1 MKNLFKSNLCRF
13 GIGILALAY
22 ACTNPE
28 EVMYTYTDQNAFET
42 QDNAIEA
49 VNGIYAPFHSVSL
62 ATIYL
67 NDLSTDACF
76 KSENDFEILN
86 DGKMSENSDVANA
99 WNGYYQMISRANLV
113 IDHLPDI
120 DSEAFL
126 DSKPSKE
133 RLLAEAYFLRAFA
146 YYNLTDFFYK
156 VPLVTD
162 SEIKVT
168 AKEPL
173 AGIDAIEEQIIR
185 DLTLSLEGLPES
197 YGSTVDAGRAPIG
210 AAYAMLCRVKMRAA
224 GRTRLA
230 GGNAQ
235 TLWNEAL
242 TYVDK
247 VLELET
253 KGVHSLQQDIWNV
266 FDPSKDA
273 TLYNNELIFAVRS
286 RKDVPTGSTDLGM
299 YFTPWNYDMG
309 WDIFN
314 VPLELTW
321 QYDPADDRYT
331 KLLVTEFDNVYG
343 DQIHYEI
350 PASVEQVGLVYGEN
364 KPQEGWRTEELS
376 ASYTQKYK
384 YLNPG
389 TYNYNT
395 NNNMVHIR
403 LADMILCK
411 AEILN
416 ELNGPTQEAVDLVNR
431 IRERAFHNSDHNL
444 KLADYASTAELRSAI
459 CDERLLELTHE
470 GRRRPDLIRMGLWKD
485 RMDTYIAR
493 IKEKSEWSEKNSSD
507 PNADYSTMWKVYPQ
521 NLTENDARRYYPIPK
536 RETDINPA
544 LKENRVF
551 N

>member
-173 AGIDAIEEQIIR
+173 AGIDAFLARMGEM
-185 DLTLSLEGLPES
+185 
-197 YGSTVDAGRAPIG
+197 GRNNGKVIG
-210 AAYAMLCRVKMRAA
+210 YLLMVVAA
-224 GRTRLA
+224 
-230 GGNAQ
+230 
-235 TLWNEAL
+235 
-242 TYVDK
+242 
-247 VLELET
+247 
-253 KGVHSLQQDIWNV
+253 
-266 FDPSKDA
+266 
-273 TLYNNELIFAVRS
+273 
-286 RKDVPTGSTDLGM
+286 VPTIIGM
-299 YFTPWNYDMG
+299 YRSKN
-309 WDIFN
+309 
-314 VPLELTW
+314 
-321 QYDPADDRYT
+321 
-331 KLLVTEFDNVYG
+331 LLMVTER
-343 DQIHYEI
+343 Q
-350 PASVEQVGLVYGEN
+350 L
-364 KPQEGWRTEELS
+364 
-376 ASYTQKYK
+376 
-384 YLNPG
+384 
-389 TYNYNT
+389 
-395 NNNMVHIR
+395 
-403 LADMILCK
+403 
-411 AEILN
+411 
-416 ELNGPTQEAVDLVNR
+416 
-431 IRERAFHNSDHNL
+431 
-444 KLADYASTAELRSAI
+444 
-459 CDERLLELTHE
+459 
-470 GRRRPDLIRMGLWKD
+470 
-485 RMDTYIAR
+485 
-493 IKEKSEWSEKNSSD
+493 
-507 PNADYSTMWKVYPQ
+507 
-521 NLTENDARRYYPIPK
+521 
-536 RETDINPA
+536 
-544 LKENRVF
+544 
-551 N
+551 